1 MTDPLVSVLV
11 PAYNGE
17 RFLRAAVRSA
27 LEQSYKNIEVI
38 IGDDASTD
46 RTPEIL
52 ATFAAA
58 DPRVRVIRHEVN
70 VGGFENP
77 RLLFTEARGEYVKY
91 LLHDDVLAPHCIRV
105 LVRGLEA
112 TPGAAL
118 AFSRRNLVNED
129 GRPIPGGELQPL
141 QDKAGPMDGWE
152 LGNACLEAG
161 SNLLGEL
168 TTVLFRKDAVTTDF
182 MWQVDGRRLAV
193 LGDLSLWLRLLAQGP
208 AFYSPQALS
217 RFRQH
222 STQTSQDPR
231 VIARGIRD
239 WPRLLDWAVR
249 QGFLT
254 DTAQQ
259 RRAFAR
265 ILAGAA
271 ARVHALSEG
280 PAYVPA
286 LEAVVLATA
295 RLVELGARTPEDLD
309 RPLEQ
314 RAHGEQALTHL
325 AQELDVWFDS
335 FPVAVAT
342 ATADAETVRAAVQA
356 FREVQAA
363 GAAARFVLA
372 VEPAS
377 LERLAPL
384 VADARAEGPDLDI
397 ELVPTDSPAS
407 LFRTGWLA
415 VTLRSDAW
423 HEGRA
428 DAVWYVDPP
437 RVLPGERSSVDA

>member
-1 MTDPLVSVLV
+1 MTEPLVSVLI

-17 RFLRAAVRSA
+17 RFLKTAVRSA
-27 LEQSYKNIEVI
+27 LDQSYKNIEVI
-38 IGDDASTD
+38 VGDDASTD

-52 ATFAAA
+52 AALAAG
-58 DPRVRVIRHEVN
+58 DPRLRVIRHEAN

-77 RLLFTEARGEYVKY
+77 RLLFGEAQGEYVKY
-91 LLHDDVLAPHCIRV
+91 LLHDDVLAPDCIRV
-105 LVRGLEA
+105 LVRGLQA
-112 TPGAAL
+112 TPGAVM

-129 GRPIPGGELQPL
+129 GRPIPGGELKPL
-141 QDKAGPMDGWE
+141 QDKAGPIDGWE

-161 SNLLGEL
+161 SNIIGEL

-182 MWQVDGRRLAV
+182 MWQVDGRRLDV
-193 LGDLSLWLRLLAQGP
+193 LGDLSLWLRLLARGP
-208 AFYSPQALS
+208 VFYSPQALS

-231 VIARGIRD
+231 LIARGIRD

-271 ARVHALSEG
+271 ARVHALAEG
-280 PAYVPA
+280 PAFVPS

-295 RLVELGARTPEDLD
+295 RLVELGARNPGALD

-314 RAHGEQALTHL
+314 RAHGEQALAHL
-325 AQELDVWFDS
+325 AQELDVWFDT

-342 ATADAETVRAAVQA
+342 ATADAEAVRTAVRG
-356 FREVQAA
+356 FRDVQDA
-363 GAAARFVLA
+363 GAATRFVLA
-372 VEPAS
+372 VEPGA
-377 LERLAPL
+377 LEQCAPL
-384 VADARAEGPDLDI
+384 VADADAGADLDI

-415 VTLRSDAW
+415 VTLRDDTW

-437 RVLPGERSSVDA
+437 RVLRGGRSSVDA